1 MRRRALRALSF
12 LLIASLVATGIA
24 AAKVSSGGGT
34 SRTLATSGCQLN
46 SLNGQIQHVV
56 FLDFDNTHYMRDN
69 PSVAS
74 DLEQMPHLLNFL
86 TQNGTLF
93 TNDHTVLISHTA
105 AGIVSAQTGLYPDRH
120 GLGVSNSYFYFSPT
134 KIPLFSTA
142 FKYWTDLV
150 DDASGTNDPLTN
162 MVTDNQ
168 KNTPAPWVPFT
179 RAGCDFGAISLAN
192 IELENTGTGP
202 FGDMSEAF
210 GTGSPEWNEAVA
222 SNAAPSGTAARA
234 KALTDFVG
242 IAIHCAKGGGICTE
256 NATNVANSR
265 PDRLPDEPGVP
276 GDPGGY
282 LGYLALY
289 GAKYV
294 NPAVCA
300 VAGAHCSTVMGQSAV
315 NNTEGQPVTDPFGQP
330 GFPGFDGAFAKN
342 TLGYLAQM
350 QEAGIPVTWG
360 YISDAHDNHT
370 SSFPA
375 PFNPNFPRAS
385 GPGEADYVA
394 QLKAYDDAFAAFF
407 ERLKAD
413 GIDRSNTLFVV
424 TVDEGDKFAGG
435 VGIPQPDGTLAYAH
449 TNCSWT
455 TTPACPSNQIGEVN
469 LNIKAKLP
477 AGTPSFSV
485 HRDSAPT
492 FYVNGDPART
502 DATLRTM
509 ERNVAGLQAID
520 PYVSSSP
527 TDVFVQMA
535 DKVEEKTL
543 HMLNSDRARDPS
555 FTAFG
560 DPNYFITDAGPSCGS
575 NPCIDYHFAWS
586 HGDVQP
592 VIATTWLGI
601 VGPGVNNGGIDS
613 ETWTDH
619 ANVRPT
625 MLSLVGLKDDYIHDG
640 RVLFETLE
648 TKATPQALIAH
659 RETVRRLS
667 DIYEQVNAP
676 FGQFAMDTLT
686 ASTRAIKSTSESV
699 YNSIETSIEN
709 LTTERDALAFQIKT
723 ALNAA
728 AFDDQALNEQQAK
741 AWIKQAQSLL
751 DRAKA
756 LAAG

>member
-1 MRRRALRALSF
+1 MKGRALTTLGF
-12 LLIASLVATGIA
+12 VLIACLVATGFA
-24 AAKVSSGGGT
+24 AAKVQSGGGP
-34 SRTLATSGCQLN
+34 SRTLAASGCQLN
-46 SLNGQIQHVV
+46 SAGGNIKHVV
-56 FLDFDNTHYMRDN
+56 LLDFDNTHYMRDN

-86 TQNGTLF
+86 TSNGTLF

-134 KIPLFSTA
+134 KVPLFSTA

-150 DDASGTNDPLTN
+150 DDSTGTNDPLPN
-162 MVTDNQ
+162 MVTDGQ

-192 IELENTGTGP
+192 IELENIGTGP
-202 FGDMSEAF
+202 YGDMSQAF
-210 GTGSPEWNEAVA
+210 GTGSPEWNDAVA

-234 KALTDFVG
+234 KAFTDYVG
-242 IAIHCAKGGGICTE
+242 IAIHCANGGGICAA

-265 PDRLPDEPGVP
+265 PDRLPDEPG
-276 GDPGGY
+276 GY
-282 LGYLALY
+282 IGYKALF

-294 NPAVCA
+294 DPAINGGNAC
-300 VAGAHCSTVMGQSAV
+300 V
-315 NNTEGQPVTDPFGQP
+315 NDMNGQPVTDPFGQC
-330 GFPGFDGAFAKN
+330 GFPGFDGALAKN

-350 QEAGIPVTWG
+350 QEAGIPITWG

-385 GPGEADYVA
+385 GPGESDYVA
-394 QLKAYDDAFAAFF
+394 QLSAYDDAFAAFF
-407 ERLKAD
+407 QRLKDD
-413 GIDRSNTLFVV
+413 GIDQSNTLFVV
-424 TVDEGDKFAGG
+424 TVDEGDKYAGG

-469 LNIKAKLP
+469 LNITPKLP
-477 AGTPSFSV
+477 AGTPTFTV

-492 FYVNGDPART
+492 FYVNGNPDRT
-502 DATLRTM
+502 DATLRKM
-509 ERNVAGLQAID
+509 ERDVANLQAID

-527 TDVFVQMA
+527 TNVFVQMA

-560 DPNYFITDAGPSCGS
+560 NPDYFIRENNTTCGS

-586 HGDVQP
+586 HGDIQP
-592 VIATTWLGI
+592 VIATTWLGMA
-601 VGPGVNNGGIDS
+601 GPGVENLGIDS
-613 ETWTDH
+613 SMWLDHTD
-619 ANVRPT
+619 VRPT
-625 MLSLVGLKDDYIHDG
+625 MLSLLGLSDDYVSDG
-640 RVLFETLE
+640 RVMAQMLAPGAVLSTL
-648 TKATPQALIAH
+648 ATSDAVALGDMLKRI
-659 RETVRRLS
+659 
-667 DIYEQVNAP
+667 DAP
-676 FGQFAMDTLT
+676 FGEFGMNTLK
-686 ASTRAIKSTSESV
+686 ASTAALVSDSNHDNRYTTLEKTIASITSQ
-699 YNSIETSIEN
+699 
-709 LTTERDALAFQIKT
+709 RDQVVDRIKT
-723 ALNAA
+723 LLAGAA
-728 AFDDQALNEQQAK
+728 AGQPIDHAT
-741 AWIKQAQSLL
+741 AQELL
-751 DRAKA
+751 DRAQGLLDKA
-756 LAAG
+756 EGLASH

>member
-1 MRRRALRALSF
+1 MKGRALTTLGFVLMAC
-12 LLIASLVATGIA
+12 LVATGFA
-24 AAKVSSGGGT
+24 AAKVQSRSGT
-34 SRTLATSGCQLN
+34 SRTLATSGCQLTAPG
-46 SLNGQIQHVV
+46 SKIQHVV

-120 GLGVSNSYFYFSPT
+120 GLTVSNSYFYFSPT

-150 DDASGTNDPLTN
+150 DDSTGTNDPLAN
-162 MVTDNQ
+162 MVTDGQ

-210 GTGSPEWNEAVA
+210 GTGSPEWTEAVA

-242 IAIHCAKGGGICTE
+242 IAIHCASGGGICTR
-256 NATNVANSR
+256 NATNTTNSR
-265 PDRLPDEPGVP
+265 PDRLPDE
-276 GDPGGY
+276 PGGY

-300 VAGAHCSTVMGQSAV
+300 VSSASCSTVMGQAAV
-315 NNTEGQPVTDPFGQP
+315 NNTEGAPVTDPFGQP

-394 QLKAYDDAFAAFF
+394 QLKAYDDAFDAFF
-407 ERLKAD
+407 KRLKND

-435 VGIPQPDGTLAYAH
+435 IGTPQPDGTLGYSH

-469 LNIKAKLP
+469 LNIKTKLP
-477 AGTPSFSV
+477 AGTPPFSV
-485 HRDSAPT
+485 HRDSAPA
-492 FYVNGDPART
+492 FWVNGDPDRT
-502 DATLRTM
+502 DPMLRKM
-509 ERNVAGLQAID
+509 ERDVAGLQAID

-527 TDVFVQMA
+527 TDVFVRMA

-543 HMLNSDRARDPS
+543 HMVNSDPARTPS

-560 DPNYFITDAGPSCGS
+560 DPNYFVTDAGPSCGS

-586 HGDVQP
+586 HGDIQP
-592 VIATTWLGI
+592 EIATTWLGI
-601 VGPGVNNGGIDS
+601 VGPGVKNLGVDS
-613 ETWTDH
+613 STWVDH

-625 MLSLVGLKDDYIHDG
+625 MLTLLGLRDDYTHDG
-640 RVLFETLE
+640 RVLIEGLAI
-648 TKATPQALIAH
+648 KDTPQTLIAH
-659 RETVRRLS
+659 RETLLRLG
-667 DIYEQVNAP
+667 DAYAQVNAP

-686 ASTRAIKSTSESV
+686 ASTRAIKSTDESV
-699 YNSIETSIEN
+699 YNSIESSIES
-709 LTTERDALAFQIKT
+709 LTSERDALASQIK
-723 ALNAA
+723 AAFDAA
-728 AFDDQALNEQQAK
+728 AFDGQALNEQEAK
-741 AWIKQAQSLL
+741 AWINQAQSLL
-751 DRAKA
+751 ARAAA